1 MFDLRPSF
9 PRFARSLASGLVLS
23 ASLAM
28 SAASAQAPKTA
39 RDAYVEAWFKETA
52 EADLVGALALY
63 KQCLDSAA
71 TSDREL
77 AARALLRIAKIAQ
90 ARGEAEVAASQ
101 LDRLAEE
108 FEGTAAAKEAQVEAA
123 APAETPTGES
133 REVIEARRWLDE
145 MLTNER
151 DDSPRKAKTIFSVLG
166 LEEILRVYAARGG
179 NLAQFLGALDAS
191 LLTPEQW
198 IDVAL
203 TEGTYN
209 DVLLVV
215 LAKLRTQKPEQIPE
229 AFTHKV
235 AKNPTQDSVI
245 HFLEVSLA
253 LGTSDAVGAANEVLR
268 AAVSGLADFRYADS
282 YVYFQIV
289 LTRLIE
295 TDIPDVSVLVASW
308 LGGLKGVSEST
319 QSLAFSRMGGSD
331 DGIRRLLASVC
342 SQTNGA
348 RVFWSEILRVNV
360 RLRAQVIRQ
369 IVEQDP
375 KSIPEAIVARWLED
389 PEPAIRTLAI
399 AYQLKQDNNEQ
410 RRAAARVLARET
422 SPIEVHPIES
432 VLRSSST
439 VPVEAIEETS
449 GALREYLY
457 YQTYC
462 SRAGLAALRLGLERG
477 DVEAIHALF
486 DPRFAESRTLV
497 SNGNSNRVA
506 QAAFLDSNVLRP
518 ALAKDPDPDLLK
530 KAVIAALAIP
540 DPRLHLAT
548 LRTVEGTLDERAG
561 AGLADLFAAV
571 GSPRLDLELVLR
583 GNTYLHLS
591 VGSVR
596 RLLRSPDRGT
606 RVRAIQQCTE
616 TSLLR
621 EVVGDCDPSDFA
633 PLFERAKQRRDF
645 QLALEILRRV
655 APEDRLVIEVF
666 LFTLPRE
673 ADALVVACE
682 RGGGDLLGEV
692 ASYAAETVAHGSR
705 LDNTL
710 RQRVSEAL
718 TGLVVPDPLRNALKS
733 APRGGDS
740 NVFLRGIAE
749 VLRANLET
757 WRTCLVNREAARVV
771 AAQLA
776 SPTVD
781 LGVGEEIAALGGN
794 EFARGLLTHSDSVVR
809 QIGLRALAVLG
820 EKDAVIAY
828 ARAHANPEEW
838 VRPLLRVGAHEEI
851 LDAIRT
857 GRVTRAEVA
866 SRVDFDTDPTLLRDV
881 LLAEAP
887 VDALFSTRTDG
898 HAILKRLIDA
908 RVVAKD
914 VDALVR
920 AVDFYNTKDAIAG
933 LFQLGAV
940 DRLLEMYP
948 RISSDPSRAVFDE
961 MRARTG
967 WPEPNVSNQVDFL
980 AEREALVAEWRKRL
994 AK

>member
-1 MFDLRPSF
+1 MFDPRRSF
-9 PRFARSLASGLVLS
+9 PRFARALASGLVLS
-23 ASLAM
+23 ASLAIPT
-28 SAASAQAPKTA
+28 ASAQATKTA

-52 EADLVGALALY
+52 EADLAGALALY

-90 ARGEAEVAASQ
+90 ARGEKEVAASQ
-101 LDRLAEE
+101 LDRLAKE
-108 FEGTAAAKEAQVEAA
+108 FDGTAAAKEAQAEAA

-422 SPIEVHPIES
+422 SPIEVRPIES

-457 YQTYC
+457 HQSYR
-462 SRAGLAALRLGLERG
+462 SKAGLAALRLGLERG

-497 SNGNSNRVA
+497 SFGSSSIDATYLLRNGSLRD
-506 QAAFLDSNVLRP
+506 AF
-518 ALAKDPDPDLLK
+518 AKDSDPDLLR
-530 KAVIAALAIP
+530 KAVTAALAIP
-540 DPRLHLAT
+540 DPRLHLAV
-548 LRTVEGTLDERAG
+548 LGSVEGFLDGGRLG
-561 AGLADLFAAV
+561 AGIADSFAAL
-571 GSPRLDLELVLR
+571 GSARIDVELARRTQVY
-583 GNTYLHLS
+583 NALS
-591 VGSVR
+591 VESR
-596 RLLRSPDRGT
+596 KRLLRSTDRET
-606 RVRAIQQCTE
+606 RVSAIWKCTE
-616 TSLLR
+616 ANLLR
-621 EVVGDCDPSDFA
+621 EIARDGDPSDFP
-633 PLFERAKQRRDF
+633 PLFERAKQLPDF
-645 QLALEILRRV
+645 PLALEILKRV
-655 APEDRLVIEVF
+655 PPHDPLATLVF
-666 LFTLPRE
+666 LFALPRE
-673 ADALVVACE
+673 PEALIVACE
-682 RGGGDLLGEV
+682 RGAESALGE
-692 ASYAAETVAHGSR
+692 AAEWAVQSLIFANRVDQDSLRGKIEESLDGLVLPATLQTALREAHGRSGAEPIG
-705 LDNTL
+705 
-710 RQRVSEAL
+710 QRFA
-718 TGLVVPDPLRNALKS
+718 T
-733 APRGGDS
+733 
-740 NVFLRGIAE
+740 
-749 VLRANLET
+749 VLRANLAA
-757 WRTCLVNREAARVV
+757 WRECLIAKEASRLFE
-771 AAQLA
+771 Q
-776 SPTVD
+776 SQGD
-781 LGVGEEIAALGGN
+781 IGVGDQIAALGAT
-794 EFARGLLTHSDSVVR
+794 EFARGLLEHSESIVR

-838 VRPLLRVGAHEEI
+838 VRHLLRVGAHEEI

-881 LLAEAP
+881 LLGEAP

-967 WPEPNVSNQVDFL
+967 WPEPNASNQVEFL